1 SLLWQDSFINPS
13 AGVTAVP
20 ASALAGNFQIKPEV
34 GISSTPVIDPT
45 TNTLYVVAYTLE
57 VSGGTT
63 SYVYRLHALDVTTGA
78 EKFGGPVVIQAEDNG
93 TGEGN
98 DGNGHVLFNAYQQD
112 QRTGL
117 LLLNGVVYIGF

>member
-13 AGVTAVP
+13 AGVTSVP
-20 ASALAGNFQIKPEV
+20 TSALAPHVPISPEV

-45 TNTLYVVAYTLE
+45 TNTLYVVAYTQE
-57 VSGGTT
+57 VTGSTT

-78 EKFGGPVVIQAEDNG
+78 EKFGGPVEIQAEDNG

-98 DGNGHVLFNAYQQD
+98 DGDGHVLFDAY
-112 QRTGL
+112 RA
-117 LLLNGVVYIGF
+117 